1 MSFVTSYHVIAIA
14 AVGIFPVMFN
24 RAEAAPQFYR
34 DYHSG
39 IAAAETN
46 GKPVVIVFS
55 AAWCGPCQQM
65 KQNVYPSGP
74 VTPYHDNF
82 VWVYLDVD
90 VPSNAPIVKQHRVG
104 KIPHIALTNSKGQ
117 TIETLKGAVTAAE
130 FATLLETT
138 RRKARGAPVTKSGGS
153 NRKVTPHAKSSQ
165 RYKPR

>member
-1 MSFVTSYHVIAIA
+1 MISTKPSFLIAIVVA
-14 AVGIFPVMFN
+14 GVLFLSVLSTVAGPRFHK
-24 RAEAAPQFYR
+24 

-39 IAAAETN
+39 VTSAKTS
-46 GKPVVIVFS
+46 GKPLVIVFS

-65 KQNVYPSGP
+65 KQSVYPSEP
-74 VTPYHDNF
+74 VAPFHDDF
-82 VWVYLDVD
+82 IWIYLDVD

-153 NRKVTPHAKSSQ
+153 NRQVTPHAKSSQ
-165 RYKPR
+165 RFKPR